1 MSKSQILDEGVYIMD
16 NSPEFDD
23 TTFIK
28 IDYIEDATHEESH
41 ETWWVDEA
49 NLCKKDVDFKI
60 PESQLSHKIRKSVN
74 SRRNTRVKEAL
85 MRISSRN
92 SLSCS
97 AVLNS
102 ESAKQ
107 QQLLEFIKVLTW
119 EVQAKSSIGSSKI
132 QNAKNLKLNYKMK
145 EKKNL
150 RSSDSWDSPTC
161 SGSENGREYV

>member
-1 MSKSQILDEGVYIMD
+1 MD

-28 IDYIEDATHEESH
+28 IDYLEDATHEESH
-41 ETWWVDEA
+41 ETYRSDEA
-49 NLCKKDVDFKI
+49 NLCKKDFDFKV
-60 PESQLSHKIRKSVN
+60 PESQLSHKSRQSMN

-85 MRISSRN
+85 MRISNRS
-92 SLSCS
+92 SCS
-97 AVLNS
+97 LDLNS

-119 EVQAKSSIGSSKI
+119 EVQTKSSIKHSKI
-132 QNAKNLKLNYKMK
+132 QSVKNLRLNYKMK

-150 RSSDSWDSPTC
+150 SSSDSWDSPTC
-161 SGSENGREYV
+161 SGSENEWECV